1 MVVFHCILFPV
12 YWAWRERLFICKLRV
27 SHCRIPVCEGFG
39 LVNIMAEW
47 RVQQPVLA
55 SQCVK
60 GSKSVVEVQRA
71 FHRGFGND
79 RGRGPVLTRKT
90 VPSCASK
97 WRETAS
103 VRNVQKPDFKQS
115 AHPPPPKKKNASL
128 KIATAKPTSFS
139 KKARINTQS
148 LFSKQL
154 EFCKILHPGVYT
166 FS

>member
-115 AHPPPPKKKNASL
+115 AHPPPQKKNPKLENPYPNPTALSQKATNNNPITLSKKTAPPPPPKKK
-128 KIATAKPTSFS
+128 
-139 KKARINTQS
+139 R
-148 LFSKQL
+148 
-154 EFCKILHPGVYT
+154 
-166 FS
+166 